1 MLLKILSEIDMSSN
15 LKIVLILA
23 LVVLF
28 VVFGPFLTIWS
39 LNTLFPLLVIPYTF
53 DTWLAVILLSAAIRS
68 NVSFKK

>member
-1 MLLKILSEIDMSSN
+1 MSSGLKIS
-15 LKIVLILA
+15 LILA

-39 LNTLFPLLVIPYTF
+39 LNTLFPALVIPYTI

>member
-1 MLLKILSEIDMSSN
+1 MSSN